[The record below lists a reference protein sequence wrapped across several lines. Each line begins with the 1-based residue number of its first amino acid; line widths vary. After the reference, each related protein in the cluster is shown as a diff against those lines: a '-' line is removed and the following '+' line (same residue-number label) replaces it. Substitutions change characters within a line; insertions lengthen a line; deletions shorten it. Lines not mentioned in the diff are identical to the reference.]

1 MKIKESFCNM
11 SENSEVQHTCNQHKK
26 VLNRLNNVIMIDR
39 TESETK
45 RILKLQMQ
53 GLSPKFL
60 NYMQ

>member
-1 MKIKESFCNM
+1 MKIKESFCNI
-11 SENSEVQHTCNQHKK
+11 SKNLEVQRACNQHKK
-26 VLNRLNNVIMIDR
+26 VLGRLNNVIMIDR